1 MKTSS
6 IDQTQDL
13 MGVFTTNKAADAP
26 DVLYTLPHHCSR
38 QIDLQCSQ
46 VKLVGAYPIQFSRIC
61 SLYFHYTH
69 HIPSDHIPKE

>member
-26 DVLYTLPHHCSR
+26 DISYTLPHHCSR

-46 VKLVGAYPIQFSRIC
+46 VKLVGAYLSTEYRRQSFEGYP
-61 SLYFHYTH
+61 TKV
-69 HIPSDHIPKE
+69 D

>member
-13 MGVFTTNKAADAP
+13 MGVITTNKAAAAP

-38 QIDLQCSQ
+38 QIELQCSQ
-46 VKLVGAYPIQFSRIC
+46 VKLAGAYPIQFSRIS
-61 SLYFHYTH
+61 SLYFHYIH
-69 HIPSDHIPKE
+69 HTIRSHT